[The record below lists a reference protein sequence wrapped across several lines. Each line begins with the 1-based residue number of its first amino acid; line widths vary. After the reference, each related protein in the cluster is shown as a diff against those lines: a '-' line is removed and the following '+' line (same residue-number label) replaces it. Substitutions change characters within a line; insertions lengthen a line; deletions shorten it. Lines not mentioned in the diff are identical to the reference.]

1 MVVVGCGVCG
11 LFLLFLGVCVLAF
24 SWGLVV
30 GSGQGYSS
38 WRFQEDGDVSLSMMY
53 FYLSADVR

>member
-30 GSGQGYSS
+30 GNGQGYSS
-38 WRFQEDGDVSLSMMY
+38 GQFQEESDIGLTMMY